1 MIFRLFS
8 ALPGHVVSGLDWIRN
23 GILHNSAWGAAQLSV
38 GLEAYLDGKCINK
51 LWETHQVENLFTHM
65 LISAGSGVAI
75 FFPDANMGNYFFTHK
90 GFG

>member
-8 ALPGHVVSGLDWIRN
+8 ALPSYVVRGLERIIN
-23 GILHNSAWGAAQLSV
+23 GILHNSEWGTAQLFV
-38 GLEAYLDGKCINK
+38 GLEASFDGKCINN
-51 LWETHQVENLFTHM
+51 LWGRHQVENLFMHM

-75 FFPDANMGNYFFTHK
+75 FSPDANMGNYFFTHK